1 MHCIQ
6 NNLPVFEEEIL
17 TKSNKI
23 NEYLLTQ
30 LRTTDGA
37 EIQQLEKLW
46 PGFIEEKQSTIQSL
60 QTKHQLLVTQTNLL
74 IPSTARFLA
83 DAITVELMM
92 D

>member
-1 MHCIQ
+1 
-6 NNLPVFEEEIL
+6 VFEEEIL

-37 EIQQLEKLW
+37 EIKQLEKLW